1 MLRWN
6 DTTFG
11 IFLGGKISVSF
22 TFQTRKEKRKGE
34 RKERKQE
41 GRKEG
46 MELENWGT
54 VIRLFKIWWRKGI
67 KEIIQYLNGITNQ
80 DEVLFM

>member
-34 RKERKQE
+34 RKRGRKESKKE
-41 GRKEG
+41 GRKG
-46 MELENWGT
+46 WNWKT
-54 VIRLFKIWWRKGI
+54 
-67 KEIIQYLNGITNQ
+67 
-80 DEVLFM
+80 EVLWLDFSKFDEEKE